1 MKDII
6 KELVDIDEQAKLYSE
21 ETKKQKEALEKEI
34 EEEVQKIQD
43 KYKAEAKE
51 EVELKKQDI
60 EKKSADKFNINEE
73 KRKAAMSKLQ
83 RQFDE
88 NFEKWVNEIVEDV
101 LK

>member
-60 EKKSADKFNINEE
+60 EKKSANKFNINEE

-88 NFEKWVNEIVEDV
+88 NSEKWVNEIVEDV

>member
-88 NFEKWVNEIVEDV
+88 NSEKWVNEIVEDV